1 MVKFPFG
8 KKMKFNRIFLTI
20 LILGLILGIWTIK
33 RNIFSKEVLK
43 FEILGQSEIS
53 VGEINEIL
61 VKFKNN
67 GNFRLEDPELVVEFP
82 EGTQTENEE
91 ILTRK
96 VITKEEMEG
105 MIYPGEEKSFSFKLK
120 FFGKEGET
128 KEIRAFLTYRPKNL
142 KSFFKNET
150 KFTFKLKVPLTF
162 EIDIPPQIESEKE
175 FRFNIYYFSHLSSP
189 LSNLKIQAEWPSGF
203 EFIDSQPKSI
213 EQKAWLIPTLNK
225 FEGKKIEILGKIHG
239 EVKEPKIFK
248 AKIGFVYEG
257 QFIILK
263 EISKAVEIAKS
274 SIFVRQEINGN
285 PEYSPFPGEW
295 LHYEIFFKN
304 VGEKPLEN
312 LLLLCTLSGD
322 AFDFSTF
329 KSDTGSL
336 QENQKTIVF
345 DWQKNSS
352 LKLLQPL
359 EEGRVD
365 FWIKLKDSPREIQTP
380 LLKSTIIIGQTKQE
394 FITKLSSTL
403 EFSEKG
409 YFFDEVFGNS
419 GPLPPKVGEKTTFT
433 IFWQVKSTFSPIKD
447 VKVKSKLPENVSLT
461 GKIFPETEISKFS
474 FDSDS
479 REILWAIGDLNE
491 KESKTLAFQ
500 IELLPQ
506 KSDVG
511 TTPKL
516 IEEIEVLGYDPLVQ
530 KEVKLTFPGITTF
543 LKDDP
548 QITLEKATVI
558 K

>member
-1 MVKFPFG
+1 MR
-8 KKMKFNRIFLTI
+8 FNRIFLTI
-20 LILGLILGIWTIK
+20 LILGLVLGIWTIK

-43 FEILGQSEIS
+43 LEILGQSEIS

-67 GNFRLEDPELVVEFP
+67 GNFRLEEPELIIEFP

-91 ILTRK
+91 ILIRK
-96 VITKEEMEG
+96 VITKEEMGG

-120 FFGKEGET
+120 FFGKEDEL

-248 AKIGFVYEG
+248 VKIGFVYGG

-285 PEYSPFPGEW
+285 PEYSPLPGEW

-304 VGEKPLEN
+304 IGEKPLEN

-329 KSDTGSL
+329 RSDTGSL

-345 DWQKNSS
+345 DWQRNSS

-365 FWIKLKDSPREIQTP
+365 FWIKLKNNLKEIQTP
-380 LLKSTIIIGQTKQE
+380 LLKNTVVIGQTKQE
-394 FITKLSSTL
+394 FVTKLSSTL

-409 YFFDEVFGNS
+409 YFFDEIFGNS

-433 IFWQVKSTFSPIKD
+433 IFWQIKSTFSPIKD

-491 KESKTLAFQ
+491 KESKTLSFQ

-516 IEEIEVLGYDPLVQ
+516 TEEVEVLGYDSLVQ

>member
-1 MVKFPFG
+1 MR
-8 KKMKFNRIFLTI
+8 FNRIFLII
-20 LILGLILGIWTIK
+20 LILGLILGFWTIK
-33 RNIFSKEVLK
+33 RNLFSKEVLK
-43 FEILGQSEIS
+43 LEILGQSEVP
-53 VGEINEIL
+53 VGEANEI
-61 VKFKNN
+61 VIKFKNN
-67 GNFRLEDPELVVEFP
+67 GNFRLEEPELVVEFP
-82 EGTQTENEE
+82 EGTQNENEE

-96 VITKEEMEG
+96 VIKKEEMGG
-105 MIYPGEEKSFSFKLK
+105 MIYPGEEKSFSFKIK

-142 KSFFKNET
+142 RSFFKNET
-150 KFTFKLKVPLTF
+150 KFTFQLKVPLTF
-162 EIDIPPQIESEKE
+162 EIDIPSQVESEKE

-213 EQKAWLIPTLNK
+213 EQKEWLIPVLNK

-239 EVKEPKIFK
+239 EIKEPKIFK
-248 AKIGFVYEG
+248 AKIGFVYGG

-285 PEYSPFPGEW
+285 PEYSPLPGEW

-304 VGEKPLEN
+304 IGEKPLEN
-312 LLLLCTLSGD
+312 LLLFCNLSGD

-329 KSDTGSL
+329 KSDAGSF

-365 FWIKLKDSPREIQTP
+365 FWIKLKDNPKEIQTS
-380 LLKSTIIIGQTKQE
+380 LLKNTIIIGQTKQE

-403 EFSEKG
+403 EFSERG

-433 IFWQVKSTFSPIKD
+433 ILWEIKSTFSPLKD
-447 VKVKSKLPENVSLT
+447 VKVKSKLPENVNLT
-461 GKIFPETEISKFS
+461 SKIFPEIEVSKFS

-479 REILWAIGDLNE
+479 REILWALGDLNE

-506 KSDVG
+506 KSDLG
-511 TTPKL
+511 STPKL
-516 IEEIEVLGYDPLVQ
+516 IGQIEVLGYDALVQ
-530 KEVKLTFPGITTF
+530 KEVKLTFPEITTF

-548 QITLEKATVI
+548 QITLEKAKVI